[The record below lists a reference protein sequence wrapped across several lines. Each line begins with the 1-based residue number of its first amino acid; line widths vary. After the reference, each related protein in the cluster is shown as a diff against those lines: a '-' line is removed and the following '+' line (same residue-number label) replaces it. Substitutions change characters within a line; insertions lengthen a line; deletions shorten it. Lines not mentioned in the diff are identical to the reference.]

1 MGSKFY
7 GLKVYTKIQVFSM
20 YELWIYVD
28 LYITPPKCQ
37 SQVLNSVSSVTSII
51 NVIFLVTVSYRDYR
65 IKILID
71 TKATC
76 RHCCFGEILGIVCL

>member
-51 NVIFLVTVSYRDYR
+51 NVIFL
-65 IKILID
+65 
-71 TKATC
+71 
-76 RHCCFGEILGIVCL
+76 